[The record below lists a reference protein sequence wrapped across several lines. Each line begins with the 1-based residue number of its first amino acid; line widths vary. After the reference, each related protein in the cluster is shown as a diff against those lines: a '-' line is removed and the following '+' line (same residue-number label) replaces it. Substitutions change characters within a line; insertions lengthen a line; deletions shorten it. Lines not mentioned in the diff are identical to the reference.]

1 MSTSP
6 ISRIPRIGFGWD
18 SHEFQPGVPLKI
30 GGITL
35 PHHSGLA
42 GHSDGDVLLHAL
54 TDALL
59 GAIAAGDIGTYFPPS
74 DPKWKG
80 ADSALFVREALRL
93 VDEAGYAVGN
103 VDSTL
108 ILAAPKIGPHAAAIQ
123 KNVAEL
129 LGIEPSRVG
138 IKAKTPEG
146 MGTDNAAIAHVAVL
160 LCRDQLAVVHT
171 ARLSEGCHYEEGSVG
186 RSFSSGRRSRPTRD
200 LLFVTSRH
208 AANRQQIPRCARDDN
223 FE

>member
-1 MSTSP
+1 LSTTP
-6 ISRIPRIGFGWD
+6 ISRIPRVGFGWD
-18 SHEFQPGVPLKI
+18 SHEFRPGLPLKI

-59 GAIAAGDIGTYFPPS
+59 GAIAAGDIGTYFPPT
-74 DPKWKG
+74 DPKWNG

-108 ILAAPKIGPHAAAIQ
+108 ILAAPKIGPHAAGIQ
-123 KNVAEL
+123 KKVAEL
-129 LGIEPSRVG
+129 LGVEPSRVG

-146 MGTDNAAIAHVAVL
+146 MGTDHAAIAHVAVL
-160 LCRDQLAVVHT
+160 LVEI
-171 ARLSEGCHYEEGSVG
+171 SW
-186 RSFSSGRRSRPTRD
+186 P
-200 LLFVTSRH
+200 
-208 AANRQQIPRCARDDN
+208 
-223 FE
+223 